1 MPTLSDS
8 FLTGANI
15 DFIEALYSRFLADPN
30 SVESSWRELFSTLQ
44 REGKPLVIDGLVLP
58 PPARNGNGSHA
69 SGANGAV
76 NGKVASDMALQS
88 KVDQVII
95 AHRLRGHLVAQ
106 LDPLGT
112 PRPKLEHVADIGMVS
127 DTHFTEQELDTLVS
141 PLDTFAEPRV
151 PLRRVM
157 ERIRRTYT
165 NHIGVEFIQ
174 MYASD
179 RRRWLL
185 NRMESSENTTN
196 FSVEEQTQILRK
208 LTEAETFETT
218 METKFQKVKRFSAE
232 GGEVQI
238 AMLDAFLE
246 LGGTLGVKE
255 VVFGMAHRGRL
266 NVLTNILGKPAE
278 EIFSEVSGP
287 TDPRQYLNRHDVK
300 YHMGYSRDLTT
311 RSGNKIHLTMAF
323 NPSHLGFVHPVVEG
337 RVRAKQDRAG
347 GGIPAKKAVVPFVI
361 HGDAAFA
368 GQGLI
373 AETLN
378 LSGLEGYD
386 TGGTIHLVI
395 NNQLGYTTDA
405 KEGRSSVYCTGQAA
419 MLDVPIFHVNG
430 DDPEACV
437 HVMRVATE
445 FRQKFNTD
453 VVIDLVC
460 YRKYGHNEG
469 DEPRFTQPEM
479 YSLITGRK
487 TVRALYAEELATKNR
502 LSAEEAQKLKDEVA
516 AQYVDA
522 FNKSKTQSLVR
533 DPDHLHG
540 IWSKFRGGP
549 DKDTPQTETGVDLP
563 VLKKLLEPLA
573 KAPDGFVLH
582 KNVNVGVIEKR
593 QRMLRDEEPIDWG
606 TGENLAY
613 ATLLEAGWRVRLT
626 GQDTQRGTFAHRQAV
641 LHDQKTG
648 KTAFPLGDIK
658 PGVAEV
664 INSPLSEMACMGFEY
679 GYSLDCP
686 DAIVAWEAQFGD
698 FANNAQVM
706 IDQFLAASEDKW
718 KRMSALTLLLPHGY
732 EGAGPEHSSARME
745 RFLELAAEDNIQVCY
760 PTSASQIFHLLRRQV
775 VRPIRKPLVV
785 MTPKSLLRAPYAS
798 SPWSDFTLGTFKRV
812 IEETNANFDNSGKTI
827 VSVAA
832 PIDPKKVT
840 KLLLC
845 SGKVY
850 FDLSMKRHAL
860 KNTTTAIVRLEQLYP
875 LPEPELRKVL
885 ASYPALKEVLWV
897 QEEPKNSGA
906 WRYLIEPLME
916 MVGELKQS
924 PKLKYVG
931 RPESASPA
939 TGFLSSHEYEQRL
952 LVDEALSS

>member
-30 SVESSWRELFSTLQ
+30 SVDQSWKELFSTLQ
-44 REGKPLVIDGLVLP
+44 REGKPLVIDGLTLP
-58 PPARNGNGSHA
+58 APKRGNGYVNG
-69 SGANGAV
+69 GANGK
-76 NGKVASDMALQS
+76 GASDMALQS
-88 KVDQVII
+88 KVDQAII

-127 DTHFTEQELDTLVS
+127 DTHFTDEELDTLVS
-141 PLDTFAEPRV
+141 PLDTFSEPRV

-185 NRMESSENTTN
+185 NRMESSENTTQ
-196 FSVEEQTQILRK
+196 FSLEEQTQILRK

-246 LGGTLGVKE
+246 LGGSLGVKE

-278 EIFSEVSGP
+278 EIFSEVTGP
-287 TDPRQYLNRHDVK
+287 TDPKQYLNRHDVK
-300 YHMGYSRDLTT
+300 YHMGYSRDHTT
-311 RSGNKIHLTMAF
+311 RGGNKVHLTMAF

-347 GGIPAKKAVVPFVI
+347 GGLPAKKAVVPFVI

-395 NNQLGYTTDA
+395 NNQLGYTTDG
-405 KEGRSSVYCTGQAA
+405 KDGRSSVYCTGQAA
-419 MLDVPIFHVNG
+419 MLDIPIFHVNG

-487 TVRALYAEELATKNR
+487 TVRVLYAEELAAKNR
-502 LSAEEAQKLKDEVA
+502 LSAEGSAKLQQEVIAEFIA
-516 AQYVDA
+516 AYE
-522 FNKSKTQSLVR
+522 KSKTKSLVR

-540 IWSKFRGGP
+540 IWSKFRGGA
-549 DKDTPQTETGVDLP
+549 DKETPQTETGVDLP

-573 KAPDGFVLH
+573 TTPEGFVLH
-582 KNVNVGVIEKR
+582 KNVQAVLDRR
-593 QRMLRDEEPIDWG
+593 QKMLRDEEPIDWG

-648 KTAFPLGDIK
+648 KTFFPLGEIK
-658 PGVAEV
+658 PGIGEV

-732 EGAGPEHSSARME
+732 EGAGPEHSSARLE

-760 PTSASQIFHLLRRQV
+760 PTNSAQIFHLLRRQV

-785 MTPKSLLRAPYAS
+785 MSPKSLLRLAAAA
-798 SPWSDFTLGTFKRV
+798 SPWSDFTSGTFKRV
-812 IEETNANFDNSGKTI
+812 IPETNAQLEAG
-827 VSVAA
+827 
-832 PIDPKKVT
+832 KVT
-840 KLLLC
+840 RLLLC

-850 FDLSMKRHAL
+850 FDLIEERTKARL
-860 KNTTTAIVRLEQLYP
+860 TNTAIVRVEQLYP
-875 LPEPELRKVL
+875 LPEPELRAVL
-885 ASYPALKEVLWV
+885 QSYPALKEVFWV

-906 WRYLIEPLME
+906 WRYLIEPLMTLT
-916 MVGELKQS
+916 GELKQN

-939 TGFLSSHEYEQRL
+939 TGFTSSHQYEQKL

>member
-15 DFIEALYSRFLADPN
+15 DFIEALYSRFLSDPN
-30 SVESSWRELFSTLQ
+30 SVEQSWRELFSTVQ
-44 REGKPLVIDGLVLP
+44 REGKPLVIDGLTLP
-58 PPARNGNGSHA
+58 APKKS
-69 SGANGAV
+69 NGAT

-88 KVDQVII
+88 KVDQAII

-127 DTHFTEQELDTLVS
+127 DTHFTEQELDTHVS

-208 LTEAETFETT
+208 LTEAETFEMT

-246 LGGTLGVKE
+246 LGGALGVKE

-266 NVLTNILGKPAE
+266 SVLTNILGKPAE
-278 EIFSEVSGP
+278 EIFSEVTGP
-287 TDPRQYLNRHDVK
+287 TDPKQYLNRHDVK
-300 YHMGYSRDLTT
+300 YHMGYSRDHTT
-311 RSGNKIHLTMAF
+311 RGGNKVHLTMAF

-347 GGIPAKKAVVPFVI
+347 GGLPAKTAVVPLVI

-395 NNQLGYTTDA
+395 NNQLGYTTDG

-419 MLDVPIFHVNG
+419 MLDIPIFHVNG

-487 TVRALYAEELATKNR
+487 TVRALYAEELAAKNR
-502 LSAEEAQKLKDEVA
+502 LDADASARLQQEVVAEFLA
-516 AQYVDA
+516 A
-522 FNKSKTQSLVR
+522 FEKSKTKSLVR

-540 IWSKFRGGP
+540 IWSKYRGGA
-549 DKDTPQTETGVDLP
+549 DKDTAQVETGVDLP

-573 KAPDGFVLH
+573 TVPAGFVLH
-582 KNVNVGVIEKR
+582 AGVKKVLDRR
-593 QRMLRDEEPIDWG
+593 QEMLKDKEPIDWG

-613 ATLLEAGWRVRLT
+613 ATLVEAGWRIRLT

-648 KTAFPLGDIK
+648 KTFFPLGEIK
-658 PGVAEV
+658 PGIAEV

-718 KRMSALTLLLPHGY
+718 KRMSGLTLLLPHGY
-732 EGAGPEHSSARME
+732 EGAGPEHSSARLE

-760 PTSASQIFHLLRRQV
+760 PTNSAQIFHLLRRQV
-775 VRPIRKPLVV
+775 MRPIRKPLVV
-785 MTPKSLLRAPYAS
+785 MTPKSLLRLTAAS
-798 SPWSDFTLGTFKRV
+798 SPWTDFTSGTFKRV
-812 IEETNANFDNSGKTI
+812 IPETHAI
-827 VSVAA
+827 VEAS
-832 PIDPKKVT
+832 KVT
-840 KLLLC
+840 RLLLC

-850 FDLSMKRHAL
+850 FDLIEERTRSKL
-860 KNTTTAIVRLEQLYP
+860 TNTAIVRVEQLYP
-875 LPEPELRKVL
+875 LPEPELREVL
-885 ASYPALKEVLWV
+885 QSYPALKEIFWV

-906 WRYLIEPLME
+906 WRYLIEPLMTLT
-916 MVGELKQS
+916 GELKQH

-939 TGFLSSHEYEQRL
+939 TGFTSSHQYEQKL

>member
-1 MPTLSDS
+1 MPNLSDS

-15 DFIEALYSRFLADPN
+15 DFIEALYSRFLADPS
-30 SVESSWRELFSTLQ
+30 SVEQSWRELFSTLQ

-58 PPARNGNGSHA
+58 TPKRNGNGH
-69 SGANGAV
+69 GVAV
-76 NGKVASDMALQS
+76 QNGKGAAEMALQS

-127 DTHFTEQELDTLVS
+127 DSHFTDAELDTLVS
-141 PLDTFAEPRV
+141 PLDTFQEPRV

-165 NHIGVEFIQ
+165 HHIGVEFIQ
-174 MYASD
+174 MYGSES
-179 RRRWLL
+179 RRWLL
-185 NRMESSENTTN
+185 HRMESSENTTN
-196 FSVEEQTQILRK
+196 FSPEEQAQILRK
-208 LTEAETFETT
+208 LTEAELFETT
-218 METKFQKVKRFSAE
+218 METKFQKVKRFSVE

-246 LGGTLGVKE
+246 LGATLGVKE

-266 NVLTNILGKPAE
+266 NVLTNILGKPTE
-278 EIFSEVSGP
+278 EIFAEVTGP
-287 TDPRQYLNRHDVK
+287 TDPKQYLNRHDVK
-300 YHMGYSRDLTT
+300 YHMGYSRDHAT
-311 RSGNKIHLTMAF
+311 RSGHNVHLTMAF

-347 GGIPAKKAVVPFVI
+347 GGTAAKKAVVPLVI

-378 LSGLEGYD
+378 LSGLAGYD

-405 KEGRSSVYCTGQAA
+405 KDGRSSVYCTGQAA
-419 MLDVPIFHVNG
+419 MLDIPIFHVNG

-479 YSLITGRK
+479 YKLITGRK
-487 TVRALYAEELATKNR
+487 TVRAKYSEELVAKNR
-502 LSAEEAQKLKDEVA
+502 LSADQA
-516 AQYVDA
+516 AQVTAEVKAKYAEA
-522 FNKSKTQSLVR
+522 FEKSKNQALVR
-533 DPDHLHG
+533 DPDHLQG
-540 IWSKFRGGP
+540 LWSKYRGGA
-549 DKDTPQTETGVDLP
+549 DKDTPQVETGVELAT
-563 VLKKLLEPLA
+563 LKKLLEPLA
-573 KAPDGFVLH
+573 RTPEGFTLH
-582 KNVNVGVIEKR
+582 NNVQKNVIDKR
-593 QRMLRDEEPIDWG
+593 KKMLTDEELVDWG
-606 TGENLAY
+606 AAENLAY
-613 ATLLEAGWRVRLT
+613 ATLLTAGARLRLT

-648 KTAFPLGDIK
+648 RTAYPLGDFK
-658 PGVAEV
+658 PGIAEV
-664 INSPLSEMACMGFEY
+664 INSPLSEMACMGFEF
-679 GYSLDCP
+679 GYSLDYP
-686 DAIVAWEAQFGD
+686 DALVAWEAQFGD

-706 IDQFLAASEDKW
+706 IDQFVAATEDKW

-732 EGAGPEHSSARME
+732 EGSGPEHSSARLE
-745 RFLELAAEDNIQVCY
+745 RFLELAAEDNIQVCN
-760 PTSASQIFHLLRRQV
+760 PTNAAQIFHLLRRQV

-785 MTPKSLLRAPYAS
+785 MTPKSLLRAPYAGC
-798 SPWSDFTLGTFKRV
+798 PWSDFASGTSFKRV
-812 IEETNANFDNSGKTI
+812 LPETNINVDSSTTAFARVPAN
-827 VSVAA
+827 
-832 PIDPKKVT
+832 IDPKKVT
-840 KLLLC
+840 RLILC

-850 FDLSMKRHAL
+850 FDLIFQRYATKA
-860 KNTTTAIVRLEQLYP
+860 NIAIVRLEQLYP
-875 LPEPELRKVL
+875 LPEAELREVL
-885 ASYPALKEVLWV
+885 ASYPALKEVCWV

-906 WRYLIEPLME
+906 WRYLLEPMMGL
-916 MVGELKQS
+916 VGELKSS

-939 TGFLSSHEYEQRL
+939 TGFLSSHEYEQKL
-952 LVDEALSS
+952 LVEEALS